1 MKTRSGSQSSR
12 LHGGIVVA
20 TVTYAHIKHNS
31 EGEPIVEGTRIMVRT
46 IALDL
51 IAHGWDAEEIQRHH
65 PGESKG
71 TGVNGIKT
79 AITLSGITP

>member
-1 MKTRSGSQSSR
+1 
-12 LHGGIVVA
+12 VV

-65 PGESKG
+65 PGESG
-71 TGVNGIKT
+71 RESYFAGWQT
-79 AITLSGITP
+79 TPARMALT